1 VKRRSFL
8 GILAGAIA
16 STALPKKT
24 VTQPALAPHVANDVG
39 DYRGIAVNSYAQPP
53 KGLPMHVM
61 GDGCGKLWILDPT
74 CPPDQIFGFSPRDF
88 GYQGDAKMY
97 EAFARLE
104 FEQVKYWPRS
114 ARITG
119 INAERSDAL

>member
-1 VKRRSFL
+1 MNRRSF
-8 GILAGAIA
+8 IKLAGMAAGALGLA
-16 STALPKKT
+16 SRVA
-24 VTQPALAPHVANDVG
+24 PATNATPNPDMAHSF
-39 DYRGIAVNSYAQPP
+39 NSYTQPP

-61 GDGCGKLWILDPT
+61 GDGSGKLWILDPT

-119 INAERSDAL
+119 INAEISDAL